1 MVETARVPANRIVV
15 NTVALLSPLT
25 GIGHYVSQ
33 LVRRFALLDAPNDYT
48 YFYGFFTKRLIVV
61 DNHIHRLKAELSKAS
76 WLTKTLRE
84 TLFFLPRLRRSE
96 FDLYF
101 EPNFIPLPIKAK
113 KVVTTVHDFSFKRYP
128 DAHPKERIE
137 YLNKNFVHC
146 VRSNRIITVSA
157 FTKSEAE
164 EFLRVPPEV
173 ITPVHLGVDHD
184 VFRPRTRESLEQ
196 CKRELGLPERFILFV
211 GTKEPRKNLDRLL
224 RAYLELPEWLKK
236 EFKIVLVG
244 PKGWGEGYSTDVFEK
259 IRDHIVVIDYVD
271 VDTLAYIYSLASL
284 FVFPSLYEGF
294 GLPPLEAMACGCPVV
309 VSNAASLPEVCG
321 EAGFYVDPNDVSSIA
336 DGICKVLTDS
346 ELRRGLVEKGLERAR
361 LFSWEKTA
369 KETLEIFSQV
379 LGAA

>member
-1 MVETARVPANRIVV
+1 
-15 NTVALLSPLT
+15 
-25 GIGHYVSQ
+25 
-33 LVRRFALLDAPNDYT
+33 
-48 YFYGFFTKRLIVV
+48 
-61 DNHIHRLKAELSKAS
+61 
-76 WLTKTLRE
+76 
-84 TLFFLPRLRRSE
+84 
-96 FDLYF
+96 
-101 EPNFIPLPIKAK
+101 
-113 KVVTTVHDFSFKRYP
+113 
-128 DAHPKERIE
+128 
-137 YLNKNFVHC
+137 
-146 VRSNRIITVSA
+146 
-157 FTKSEAE
+157 
-164 EFLRVPPEV
+164 
-173 ITPVHLGVDHD
+173 
-184 VFRPRTRESLEQ
+184 
-196 CKRELGLPERFILFV
+196 V